1 MGGSCP
7 KELVSMELL
16 VSIAET
22 AQGCGGHWS
31 KKYVECYNRESI
43 TMEDQGLRINDK
55 KSRIKDQEMVGVL

>member
-1 MGGSCP
+1 MESTGEIIAISKNYSSLTPASAAMGGSCP

-31 KKYVECYNRESI
+31 
-43 TMEDQGLRINDK
+43 
-55 KSRIKDQEMVGVL
+55 